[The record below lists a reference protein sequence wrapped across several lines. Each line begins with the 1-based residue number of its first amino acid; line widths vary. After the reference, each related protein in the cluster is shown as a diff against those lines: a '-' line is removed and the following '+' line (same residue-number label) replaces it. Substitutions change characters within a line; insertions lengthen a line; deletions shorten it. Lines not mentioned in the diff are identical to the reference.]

1 MAIQEQIKRLQEEID
16 SFFQKYDPNNQEHI
30 LLLFAYRRILDS
42 FENPVIK
49 SFFNDYRE
57 RIESLVKKLT
67 SERLL
72 WCAQLFDIDIYFNR
86 FLDNYE
92 QWEKYEITL
101 MELID
106 TAVYSIVLLTGFDEL
121 AYYGGGN
128 LVSFD
133 ECADQDA
140 KHHNNFSKSF
150 VWIPM
155 FNENDRRYYFDSL
168 RDDVEDVV

>member
-16 SFFQKYDPNNQEHI
+16 SFLQKYDSNNQEYI
-30 LLLFAYRRILDS
+30 LLLFAYRKIIDRFRDRTRQ
-42 FENPVIK
+42 
-49 SFFNDYRE
+49 FFKDNRE
-57 RIESLVKKLT
+57 RIETLVKNLT
-67 SERLL
+67 SEHLA
-72 WCAQLFDIDIYFNR
+72 WCATLFDIDIYFNR
-86 FLDNYE
+86 FLDKYE